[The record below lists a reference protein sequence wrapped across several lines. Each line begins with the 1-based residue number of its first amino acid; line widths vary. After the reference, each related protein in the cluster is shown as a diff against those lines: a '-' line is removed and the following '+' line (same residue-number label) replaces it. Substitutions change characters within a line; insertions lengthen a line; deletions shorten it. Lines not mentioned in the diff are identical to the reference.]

1 MYDKGTEME
10 GMKMK
15 RIALIDILRGIA
27 ILGTLG
33 TNIWIFAHLGDLK
46 YITTTDFSSWS
57 NMDDILRMLVLF
69 VFNGKLLGMLTIMFG
84 VGMAIKY
91 EQSIRRNKP
100 WIGMYKW
107 VIVFLMVE
115 GFLHYVFVME
125 YDVLMSYAVT
135 AAIIAVILKRGERAM
150 TRALWVAGALHLGM
164 LALIFTSM
172 LLGPAFSMASSPQ
185 LIAIYA
191 EGSWLEQVQ
200 NRLANFMFFRAE
212 AIFIL
217 PLNICLFI
225 VGIKLMRSGAFSFT
239 ERGIAIQRKLLTWGL
254 CLGLPLNVL
263 TFVPGGLFDL
273 PVRYI
278 FAPVL
283 ALGYI
288 GLIAIIVRKC
298 STWGMWKWLEKTG
311 RMSLSCYILQNLT
324 ATAIFYGW
332 GLGLGGN
339 VNSVEII
346 GIFCMIVV
354 GQIIL
359 ANVWLAK
366 FPYGPIEWLRK
377 GMLQRLER

>member
-1 MYDKGTEME
+1 
-10 GMKMK
+10 MK

-46 YITTTDFSSWS
+46 YITTTDFTDWS
-57 NMDDILRMLVLF
+57 GIDDIIRIFVLF
-69 VFNGKLLGMLTIMFG
+69 VFNGKLLGILTIMFG
-84 VGMAIKY
+84 VGMQIKY
-91 EQSIRRNKP
+91 QQSITRSKP
-100 WIGMYKW
+100 WIGIYKW

-115 GFLHYVFVME
+115 GLLHFVLVME

-135 AAIIAVILKRGERAM
+135 AGIIAVILKRGERAM
-150 TRALWVAGALHLGM
+150 TRALWIAGVLHLGM

-172 LLGPAFSMASSPQ
+172 LLGPTFSMASSPQ
-185 LIAIYA
+185 LITIYA
-191 EGSWLEQVQ
+191 EGTWLDQVQ
-200 NRLANFMFFRAE
+200 NRLTNFMFYRTE
-212 AIFIL
+212 AIFII
-217 PLNICLFI
+217 PLNIILFI
-225 VGIKLMRSGAFSFT
+225 MGIKLMRSGAFSFT
-239 ERGIAIQRKLLTWGL
+239 ERGIAIQRKLLIWGL
-254 CLGLPLNVL
+254 GLGLPLNAL

-273 PVRYI
+273 PVRYM

-283 ALGYI
+283 ALGYL
-288 GLIAIIVRKC
+288 GLIAFLVRIYT
-298 STWGMWKWLEKTG
+298 TWRIWKWLEKTG
-311 RMSLSCYILQNLT
+311 RMSLSCYILQNIT

-339 VNSVEII
+339 LNSMEII

-366 FPYGPIEWLRK
+366 FPYGPVEWLRK
-377 GMLQRLER
+377 GILQVLEK

>member
-1 MYDKGTEME
+1 ME

>member
-1 MYDKGTEME
+1 
-10 GMKMK
+10 MK

-46 YITTTDFSSWS
+46 YITTTDFTDWS
-57 NMDDILRMLVLF
+57 GMNDIVRILVLF
-69 VFNGKLLGMLTIMFG
+69 VFNGKLLGILTIMFG
-84 VGMAIKY
+84 VGMQIKY
-91 EQSIRRNKP
+91 EQSIRHSKP

-115 GFLHYVFVME
+115 GLLHYVLVME

-135 AAIIAVILKRGERAM
+135 AGIIAVILKRGERAM
-150 TRALWVAGALHLGM
+150 KRALWVAGVFHFGM

-172 LLGPAFSMASSPQ
+172 LMGPAFSMASSPQ

-191 EGSWLEQVQ
+191 EGSWLDQVQ
-200 NRLANFMFFRAE
+200 NRLMNFMLYRTE
-212 AIFIL
+212 AIFII
-217 PLNICLFI
+217 PLNILLFI
-225 VGIKLMRSGAFSFT
+225 IGIKLMRSGAFSFT
-239 ERGIAIQRKLLTWGL
+239 DRGIAIQRKLLIWGL
-254 CLGLPLNVL
+254 GLGLPLNAL

-273 PVRYI
+273 PVRYM

-288 GLIAIIVRKC
+288 GLIAFLVRTC
-298 STWGMWKWLEKTG
+298 STWRIWKWLEKTG
-311 RMSLSCYILQNLT
+311 RMSLSCYILQNIT

-339 VNSVEII
+339 MNSVEIT
-346 GIFCMIVV
+346 GVFCMIVV

-366 FPYGPIEWLRK
+366 FPYGPVEWLRK
-377 GMLQRLER
+377 GILQMLER

>member
-1 MYDKGTEME
+1 
-10 GMKMK
+10 MK

-46 YITTTDFSSWS
+46 YITTTDFTDWSS
-57 NMDDILRMLVLF
+57 MDDMIRIFVLF
-69 VFNGKLLGMLTIMFG
+69 VVNGKLLGMLTIMFG
-84 VGMAIKY
+84 VGMAIRY

-107 VIVFLMVE
+107 VIAFLMVE
-115 GFLHYVFVME
+115 GLLHYVLVME
-125 YDVLMSYAVT
+125 YDVLMSYAIT
-135 AAIIAVILKRGERAM
+135 AGIIAVILKRGERAM
-150 TRALWVAGALHLGM
+150 TRALWVAGAIHLGM

-225 VGIKLMRSGAFSFT
+225 VGIKLMRSSAFSFT

-254 CLGLPLNVL
+254 GLGLPLNAL

-288 GLIAIIVRKC
+288 GLIAFIVRKC

-324 ATAIFYGW
+324 ATVIFYGW

-359 ANVWLAK
+359 ANIWLAK

>member
-1 MYDKGTEME
+1 
-10 GMKMK
+10 MK

-46 YITTTDFSSWS
+46 YITTTDFNSWS

-91 EQSIRRNKP
+91 EQSIRRDKP
-100 WIGMYKW
+100 WMGMYKW

-115 GFLHYVFVME
+115 GFLHYVLVME

-164 LALIFTSM
+164 VALIFTSM

-254 CLGLPLNVL
+254 GLGLPLNAL

-288 GLIAIIVRKC
+288 GLIAFVVRKC
-298 STWGMWKWLEKTG
+298 STWRMWKWFEKTG

-332 GLGLGGN
+332 GLGLGSN

-346 GIFCMIVV
+346 GIFCMIGI
-354 GQIIL
+354 GQIIM
-359 ANVWLAK
+359 ANIWLAK

>member
-200 NRLANFMFFRAE
+200 NRLANFMLFRAE

-359 ANVWLAK
+359 VNVWLAK